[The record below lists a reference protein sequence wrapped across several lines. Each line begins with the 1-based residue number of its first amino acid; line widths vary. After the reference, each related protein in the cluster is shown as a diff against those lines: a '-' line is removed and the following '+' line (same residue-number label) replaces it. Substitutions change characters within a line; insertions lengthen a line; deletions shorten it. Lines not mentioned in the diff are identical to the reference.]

1 MTDMLAYARAVKNPI
16 ISSLPGSYNVPFLE
30 FDVKQKKAG
39 LRDQFRGTKSLT
51 KRLGNNLEIIL
62 NIHEIFGRG
71 ENESCQLDVSSMPD
85 KGEFNNLYSIR

>member
-16 ISSLPGSYNVPFLE
+16 ISSLPGSYCITYRFLE

-51 KRLGNNLEIIL
+51 KDWEIIW
-62 NIHEIFGRG
+62 
-71 ENESCQLDVSSMPD
+71 
-85 KGEFNNLYSIR
+85 K